1 MKYNIGDNIIV
12 NGGMATIVDFVG
24 KDYKVLVDKTLD
36 YEILKESQI
45 KMVKDNKDIP
55 SEHKI
60 K

>member
-36 YEILKESQI
+36 YEILK
-45 KMVKDNKDIP
+45 
-55 SEHKI
+55 
-60 K
+60 